1 MLLSFFQGLP
11 TSRCNVKEI
20 GPVNRKFAS
29 LFSSILLLFFC
40 AYWCKGEKNNGFDVL
55 YHNMKHGQTSTKE
68 LVDFL
73 RERTAVEETYSKSLT
88 KLAKVASNST
98 QVGTFAPLWDSF
110 RTLSEQL
117 ASCHSDL
124 GRRLQELIRDVHKYS
139 EEQLRVHKK
148 IKEEVASTLE
158 ATQVIQSTTHALQ
171 KAREAYVTKHSEQE
185 RLKKE
190 GNVKELEKT
199 QAKSRKAMEV
209 YKMYTEKYSSVRAD
223 FETKMTE
230 TAQKFQTIEESHL
243 QTLHAFIGSFSQAME
258 DTHLQVGKVHTE
270 FRQQVKDVTV
280 ENLIWK
286 YVENKGTGKDKPGL
300 IEFEEC
306 SNTVSTQEGQKRR
319 SRIAFARKKKEKD
332 ADSTE
337 PPDAESLPQK
347 LPNGAPNGYCGDI
360 EWQRYNSP
368 EVDDEGF
375 SIRPEVSQNES
386 RENNNFFSSS
396 DSDSDDDKKRF
407 QIQIKPVQPQDTNHN
422 SLAAI
427 EQLKA
432 SVGSIVI
439 SSPATVG
446 MLKRNSSNDELSRP
460 RRATTPVDAHNTKSN
475 SDLLASLDPL
485 YAGSCDGAASKAA
498 HSTQSARTR
507 TAEPER
513 HSPAAS
519 PHQPNTDGRTC
530 LADERTLDV
539 AQVLPPSVRSN
550 QNHWVSFDDESPVHG
565 VAIKLERRSSLP
577 ACLPADVAFV
587 PFPEP
592 PDSPGKTSPR
602 RPSLPEPW
610 ISEPAHDSL
619 FDTDLPFDGL
629 HSPSVG
635 PTPPA
640 SPPPPPPLPP
650 RPVLPST
657 PPPKSSCPQLIKAPP
672 LPSSVPPPLAAVA
685 HDAMSA
691 SLPSTPSPSVSSHTP
706 PSTPPPWLQSFT
718 PPSTPPPRLPA
729 EPPPETQSPRSS
741 LSTPPSSSPAHAS
754 PNCQAEKTL
763 QPAKLCSSP
772 PTSNLTAESTRA
784 PDGPDPGDTST
795 NLNDCSARAANEV
808 LVSQASQ
815 GWSLASST
823 GTNVQGSLVPPLRPP
838 SRPKSAKLGG
848 IEEVPRQ
855 FSPPLA
861 PLARA
866 ESSSSMSSASLSAA
880 TTPTF
885 NTSRGPSP
893 LTLSTQDAVPIAA
906 AFTESISA
914 YFKGS
919 EQSKCVV
926 KIIGEMTLSFP
937 AGITKVFANNPAPAA
952 LSFRLRN
959 AGRLDHLRP
968 SGQVMYS
975 EPSQGKSD
983 CLDFTMNMPALTT
996 HLKKLSE
1003 HSPSATYY
1011 NVDILRYEVTTQGA
1025 QSVPLHLSVVWRCEE
1040 TTTNVRLDYQY
1051 HREACSPPTLSN
1063 VQVAI
1068 PVDGGVSSMQ
1078 AVPNGLWNA
1087 EQKRALWKI
1096 TEISEKSENAGC
1108 GSIQAQF
1115 ALTSGPSCPA
1125 TLAVQFTCDG
1135 CSLSGVEL
1143 ELLGSGYRLSLLK
1156 KRMTTGKYLAD
1167 C

>member
-1 MLLSFFQGLP
+1 M
-11 TSRCNVKEI
+11 EI
-20 GPVNRKFAS
+20 AR
-29 LFSSILLLFFC
+29 
-40 AYWCKGEKNNGFDVL
+40 
-55 YHNMKHGQTSTKE
+55 
-68 LVDFL
+68 
-73 RERTAVEETYSKSLT
+73 RTAVEETYSKSLT

-337 PPDAESLPQK
+337 PPDAESL
-347 LPNGAPNGYCGDI
+347 
-360 EWQRYNSP
+360 NSP

-439 SSPATVG
+439 SSPATVRRSPG

-485 YAGSCDGAASKAA
+485 YAGSCDGAASK
-498 HSTQSARTR
+498 
-507 TAEPER
+507 
-513 HSPAAS
+513 
-519 PHQPNTDGRTC
+519 
-530 LADERTLDV
+530 
-539 AQVLPPSVRSN
+539 
-550 QNHWVSFDDESPVHG
+550 
-565 VAIKLERRSSLP
+565 
-577 ACLPADVAFV
+577 
-587 PFPEP
+587 
-592 PDSPGKTSPR
+592 
-602 RPSLPEPW
+602 
-610 ISEPAHDSL
+610 
-619 FDTDLPFDGL
+619 
-629 HSPSVG
+629 
-635 PTPPA
+635 
-640 SPPPPPPLPP
+640 
-650 RPVLPST
+650 
-657 PPPKSSCPQLIKAPP
+657 
-672 LPSSVPPPLAAVA
+672 
-685 HDAMSA
+685 
-691 SLPSTPSPSVSSHTP
+691 
-706 PSTPPPWLQSFT
+706 
-718 PPSTPPPRLPA
+718 
-729 EPPPETQSPRSS
+729 
-741 LSTPPSSSPAHAS
+741 
-754 PNCQAEKTL
+754 
-763 QPAKLCSSP
+763 
-772 PTSNLTAESTRA
+772 
-784 PDGPDPGDTST
+784 
-795 NLNDCSARAANEV
+795 V

-1156 KRMTTGKYLAD
+1156 KRMTTAVDMDSSACLGGMEITLWGFATQGPVGRHFVRTCVLTKATNPASNVKGLD
-1167 C
+1167 LDKQLVSC

>member
-1 MLLSFFQGLP
+1 M
-11 TSRCNVKEI
+11 
-20 GPVNRKFAS
+20 AA
-29 LFSSILLLFFC
+29 FSANF
-40 AYWCKGEKNNGFDVL
+40 WGEKNNGFDVL

-124 GRRLQELIRDVHKYS
+124 GRRLQELIRDLHKYS
-139 EEQLRVHKK
+139 EEQVRVHKK

-171 KAREAYVTKHSEQE
+171 KAREAYVAKHNEQE
-185 RLKKE
+185 RLKE

-199 QAKSRKAMEV
+199 EAKSRKAMEV

-243 QTLHAFIGSFSQAME
+243 QTLHAFISSFSQAME

-306 SNTVSTQEGQKRR
+306 SNTVSAQEAGQKRR
-319 SRIAFARKKKEKD
+319 SRIKFPRKKKEKD

-337 PPDAESLPQK
+337 PPDADSLPQK

-375 SIRPEVSQNES
+375 SIRPEVGQNES
-386 RENNNFFSSS
+386 RENNFFSST

-439 SSPATVG
+439 SSPTAAGV
-446 MLKRNSSNDELSRP
+446 LKRNPSNDELSRP
-460 RRATTPVDAHNTKSN
+460 RRATTPVDTHNTKSN
-475 SDLLASLDPL
+475 SDLLAALDPL
-485 YAGSCDGAASKAA
+485 YAGSCDGAASK
-498 HSTQSARTR
+498 
-507 TAEPER
+507 
-513 HSPAAS
+513 
-519 PHQPNTDGRTC
+519 
-530 LADERTLDV
+530 
-539 AQVLPPSVRSN
+539 
-550 QNHWVSFDDESPVHG
+550 
-565 VAIKLERRSSLP
+565 
-577 ACLPADVAFV
+577 
-587 PFPEP
+587 
-592 PDSPGKTSPR
+592 
-602 RPSLPEPW
+602 
-610 ISEPAHDSL
+610 
-619 FDTDLPFDGL
+619 
-629 HSPSVG
+629 
-635 PTPPA
+635 
-640 SPPPPPPLPP
+640 
-650 RPVLPST
+650 
-657 PPPKSSCPQLIKAPP
+657 
-672 LPSSVPPPLAAVA
+672 
-685 HDAMSA
+685 
-691 SLPSTPSPSVSSHTP
+691 
-706 PSTPPPWLQSFT
+706 
-718 PPSTPPPRLPA
+718 
-729 EPPPETQSPRSS
+729 
-741 LSTPPSSSPAHAS
+741 
-754 PNCQAEKTL
+754 
-763 QPAKLCSSP
+763 
-772 PTSNLTAESTRA
+772 
-784 PDGPDPGDTST
+784 
-795 NLNDCSARAANEV
+795 V
-808 LVSQASQ
+808 LVSQTSQ
-815 GWSLASST
+815 GWSAASST
-823 GTNVQGSLVPPLRPP
+823 GSIVQGSLVPPPRPP
-838 SRPKSAKLGG
+838 SRNKFVKLGG

-861 PLARA
+861 PLVRA

-926 KIIGEMTLSFP
+926 KIVGEMTLSFP
-937 AGITKVFANNPAPAA
+937 AGITKVFASNPAPAA

-983 CLDFTMNMPALTT
+983 CVDFTMNMPALTT

-1011 NVDILRYEVTTQGA
+1011 NVDILRYEVTTLGA
-1025 QSVPLHLSVVWRCEE
+1025 QSVPLHLSVFWRCEE
-1040 TTTNVRLDYQY
+1040 TTTNVRLDYKY

-1096 TEISEKSENAGC
+1096 SEISEKSENAGC

-1135 CSLSGVEL
+1135 CSLSGLEL

>member
-337 PPDAESLPQK
+337 PPDAESL
-347 LPNGAPNGYCGDI
+347 
-360 EWQRYNSP
+360 NSP

-439 SSPATVG
+439 SSPATVRRSPG

>member
-1 MLLSFFQGLP
+1 M
-11 TSRCNVKEI
+11 
-20 GPVNRKFAS
+20 AA
-29 LFSSILLLFFC
+29 FSANF
-40 AYWCKGEKNNGFDVL
+40 WGEKNNGFDVL

-124 GRRLQELIRDVHKYS
+124 GRRLQELIRDLHKYS
-139 EEQLRVHKK
+139 EEQVRVHKK

-171 KAREAYVTKHSEQE
+171 KAREAYVAKHNEQE
-185 RLKKE
+185 RLKE

-199 QAKSRKAMEV
+199 EAKSRKAMEV

-243 QTLHAFIGSFSQAME
+243 QTLHAFISSFSQAME

-306 SNTVSTQEGQKRR
+306 SNTVSAQEGQKRR
-319 SRIAFARKKKEKD
+319 SRIKFPRKKKEKD

-337 PPDAESLPQK
+337 PPDADSLPQK

-375 SIRPEVSQNES
+375 SIRPEVGQNES
-386 RENNNFFSSS
+386 RENNFFSST

-439 SSPATVG
+439 SSPTAAGV
-446 MLKRNSSNDELSRP
+446 LKRNPSNDELSRP
-460 RRATTPVDAHNTKSN
+460 RRATTPVDTHNTKSN
-475 SDLLASLDPL
+475 SDLLAALDPL

-498 HSTQSARTR
+498 HSTQPARTR

-519 PHQPNTDGRTC
+519 PHQPNADGPTC
-530 LADERTLDV
+530 LADKRTLDV
-539 AQVLPPSVRSN
+539 SQVLPPSVRSN

-602 RPSLPEPW
+602 RPSLSEPW
-610 ISEPAHDSL
+610 TSEQAHNCL
-619 FDTDLPFDGL
+619 FDTDLPFDEL

-657 PPPKSSCPQLIKAPP
+657 PPPKSSCPQPIKAPP

-685 HDAMSA
+685 HDALPA
-691 SLPSTPSPSVSSHTP
+691 SLPSTPSPSAPSHTP
-706 PSTPPPWLQSFT
+706 PSTPPRWLRSFT

-729 EPPPETQSPRSS
+729 GPPPETQSPRSS
-741 LSTPPSSSPAHAS
+741 LSTPPSSSPAPAL
-754 PNCQAEKTL
+754 PNCQAENSS
-763 QPAKLCSSP
+763 QAEKLCSST
-772 PTSNLTAESTRA
+772 PTLNLTAESTTCS
-784 PDGPDPGDTST
+784 PNGLDPGDSST

-808 LVSQASQ
+808 LVSQTSQ
-815 GWSLASST
+815 GWSAASST
-823 GTNVQGSLVPPLRPP
+823 GSIVQGSLVPPPRPP
-838 SRPKSAKLGG
+838 SRNKFVKLGG

-861 PLARA
+861 PLVRA

-926 KIIGEMTLSFP
+926 KIVGEMTLSFP
-937 AGITKVFANNPAPAA
+937 AGITKVFASNPAPAA

-983 CLDFTMNMPALTT
+983 CVDFTMNMPALTT

-1011 NVDILRYEVTTQGA
+1011 NVDILRYEVTTLGA
-1025 QSVPLHLSVVWRCEE
+1025 QSVPLHLSVFWRCEE
-1040 TTTNVRLDYQY
+1040 TTTNVRLDYKY

-1096 TEISEKSENAGC
+1096 SEISEKSENAGC

-1135 CSLSGVEL
+1135 CSLSGLEL